1 MVPSK
6 GDGEL
11 RLRWLDDRT
20 LAAMAAD
27 MQLAAVETYTV
38 QQGHPMRLSP
48 VDVGCAARCPL
59 HLCTSIACTFCQTN
73 NFGV

>member
-38 QQGHPMRLSP
+38 QQ
-48 VDVGCAARCPL
+48 AT
-59 HLCTSIACTFCQTN
+59 LCVSALLMWVVQHVAHFTCVQ
-73 NFGV
+73 V